1 MPKFVLHVPM
11 KNIIVLIAITGISV
25 GLTAQITITSAHMPA
40 ANDSFTYMN
49 VQAVGGGVNV
59 NTTGPNT
66 TWNYS
71 SLVKTD
77 STVVRYERSSQTPY
91 AFYFINTF
99 GQKIADNIGFGQF
112 SMSDVYSFYKNTNT
126 SFTAEGTGFKFN
138 SIPLAGT
145 YTDKDDI
152 YLFPLKYNDR
162 DSSNFRVSIQIPALG
177 SYKQSGRRVNHVDG
191 WGTIT
196 LPGGGSPQQCL
207 RVKSTIT
214 QVDSFSVTQ
223 PLPIS
228 FGFPSTRVEYKWLTT
243 TDKVPVLEVSGTELL
258 GTFTP
263 TSIRYRTQSKT
274 NTGPGIFVNEVNNAR
289 VAIYPNPATEKIVVS
304 IPNLGET
311 FIKVVTME
319 GKEIPVTFA
328 RTGNTI
334 EIDTRSLSQ
343 GYYMLLA
350 KSGNEVIWE
359 KFQIVAK

>member
-1 MPKFVLHVPM
+1 M
-11 KNIIVLIAITGISV
+11 KKTLLLFGFATIAMA
-25 GLTAQITITSAHMPA
+25 LQAQINITNAHMPA
-40 ANDSFTYMN
+40 ANDSFTYVN
-49 VQAVGGGVNV
+49 VQAVGGNVNV
-59 NTTGPNT
+59 NTTGANT
-66 TWNYS
+66 TWNYA

-77 STVVRYERSSQTPY
+77 STIVRYERSSKTPY

-112 SMSDVYSFYKNTNT
+112 ALSEVYSFYKNSTT

-138 SIPLAGT
+138 NIPLAGT
-145 YTDKDDI
+145 YSDKDDI

-162 DSSNFRVSIQIPALG
+162 DSSNFRVAIQIPGLG
-177 SYKQSGRRVNHVDG
+177 SYKQSGKRVNFVDG

-196 LPGGGSPQQCL
+196 LPGGGTPQQCL

-214 QVDSFSVTQ
+214 QVDSISVSQ
-223 PLPIS
+223 PFPIA

-243 TDKVPVLEVSGTELL
+243 TDKVPVLEVSGTDLV

-263 TSIRYRTQSKT
+263 TTVRYRTQSKT
-274 NTGPGIFVNEVNNAR
+274 NTGPGIFVNEVNTGS
-289 VAIYPNPATEKIVVS
+289 VAIYPNPASEKILVT

-319 GKEIPVTFA
+319 GKEIPVTYS
-328 RTGNTI
+328 RDGNTV
-334 EIDTRSLSQ
+334 EVDTRHLAA
-343 GYYMLLA
+343 GHYMLMA

-359 KFQIVAK
+359 KFQISAK